1 VSGVLEAAI
10 WGLIAG
16 SALVIGAVIGIWAHV
31 PRRVVAL
38 VMGFGAGALI
48 SSLAFDLTSEA
59 FEQGGTAPTAIG
71 LAAGGLTF
79 FVGDLL
85 IERAAARGDRDTPAS
100 GGPAIVLGALLD
112 GIPESIVLGAS
123 LIGGLGVSTSFLAA
137 VFASNLPEGLA
148 GARDLRDD
156 GHSPAWII
164 GLWVLV
170 AVASALAAGLGY
182 AALGDMAAGPAAVI
196 QAFAAGAILAML
208 ADSMMPEAFEH
219 GGIGVGLATV
229 FGFAIAFFLSAAPG

>member
-1 VSGVLEAAI
+1 MLEAAF
-10 WGLIAG
+10 WGLFAG
-16 SALVIGAVIGIWAHV
+16 SALVIGAVMALWIQI

-48 SSLAFDLTSEA
+48 SSLAFDLTEEA
-59 FEQGGTAPTAIG
+59 FAIGGTGPTAFG

-79 FVGDLL
+79 FFGDLI
-85 IERAAARGDRDTPAS
+85 IERSAKRSADAGSPTG

-123 LIGGLGVSTSFLAA
+123 LLGGLGVSTSFLAA

-148 GARDLRDD
+148 GARDLRDA
-156 GHSPAWII
+156 GHSRRWII
-164 GLWVLV
+164 GLWV
-170 AVASALAAGLGY
+170 AVALASAIAAGLGFGV
-182 AALGDMAAGPAAVI
+182 LGNMAPEPSAVI

-208 ADSMMPEAFEH
+208 ADSMIPEAFEH
-219 GGIGVGLATV
+219 GGIAIGLATV
-229 FGFAIAFFLSAAPG
+229 FGFSVAFFLSVAP